1 MIELLGNLL
10 DNAFKWAESRVN
22 CDITKDE
29 SHINLQIEDDA
40 KGITPSA
47 LTQLT
52 QRGIRLD
59 ESVEGHGLGLAICRE
74 LVNSYDG
81 KIDFEQ
87 SANLGGLSVTVK
99 LPNTQK

>member
-10 DNAFKWAESRVN
+10 DNAFKWAENSVN
-22 CDITKDE
+22 SKITQDE
-29 SHINLQIEDDA
+29 SHINLQIEDDG

-47 LTQLT
+47 LTQLP

-59 ESVEGHGLGLAICRE
+59 ESFEGHGLGLAICKE
-74 LVNSYDG
+74 LVNTHNG

-99 LPNTQK
+99 LPKNN